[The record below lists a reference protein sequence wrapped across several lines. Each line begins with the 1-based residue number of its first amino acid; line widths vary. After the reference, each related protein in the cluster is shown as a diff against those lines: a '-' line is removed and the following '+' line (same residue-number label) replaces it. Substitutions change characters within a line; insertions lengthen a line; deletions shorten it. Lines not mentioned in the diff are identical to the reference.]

1 MKCLNVAENSERQK
15 KKKKKKKNPTHKPKT
30 HRYQGLPYGDPTI
43 EHLTGI
49 NK

>member
-1 MKCLNVAENSERQK
+1 MLQRTVRQ
-15 KKKKKKKNPTHKPKT
+15 KKKKKKNPTHKPT
-30 HRYQGLPYGDPTI
+30 SHRYQGLPYGDPTI

>member
-1 MKCLNVAENSERQK
+1 MKCLNFAENSERQK
-15 KKKKKKKNPTHKPKT
+15 KKKKKNPTHKPT
-30 HRYQGLPYGDPTI
+30 SHRYQGLPYGDPTI

>member
-1 MKCLNVAENSERQK
+1 MLQRTVRQK
-15 KKKKKKKNPTHKPKT
+15 KKKKKPTHKPT
-30 HRYQGLPYGDPTI
+30 SHRYQGLPYGDPTI